1 MTKDLPYVMR
11 SYEIVL
17 SEVGLANTLTPVHR
31 YNNLSSLFLNV
42 LLLLNRTKDL
52 IETVVLAYPY

>member
-1 MTKDLPYVMR
+1 MKF
-11 SYEIVL
+11 VL
-17 SEVGLANTLTPVHR
+17 SEVGLAKTLTPVHR
-31 YNNLSSLFLNV
+31 YNDLSSLFLNV